1 MKSLLI
7 ENQYFGT
14 VNYYKMLF
22 DYSYIEIDQYERF
35 QKMSF
40 RNRCIIPGSN
50 GLIQLTVP
58 VEKGRNQ
65 HTSIREVKIAYTENW
80 GLQHCKSMEACFNRA
95 PFFEFYRD
103 ELFGLLEK
111 RPVFLFDL
119 NMAALEWVLK
129 KLKVPLEIGFS
140 QLEENNPNRLMEDRR
155 NSQLPKN
162 YSQETETIKYTQVF
176 EDRIGFKPN
185 MSILDLLCCTGPAAL
200 TYLKSND
207 SIK

>member
-1 MKSLLI
+1 MKTLLV

-14 VNYYKMLF
+14 VSYYKMLF
-22 DYSYIEIDQYERF
+22 EYTYIEIDQYENF

-40 RNRCIIPGSN
+40 RNRCIIPGAN

-65 HTSIREVKIAYTENW
+65 HTPIREVKIAYKENW
-80 GLQHCKSMEACFNRA
+80 VLQHCRSMEACFNRA
-95 PFFEFYRD
+95 PFFEFYKD
-103 ELFGLLEK
+103 ELFGLLEE

-119 NMAALEWVLK
+119 NWTILEWVQK
-129 KLKVPLEIGFS
+129 KLKAPLKLELS
-140 QLEENNPNRLMEDRR
+140 KREENSTDTLLADRR

-162 YSQETETIKYTQVF
+162 YDQIASPIRYTQVF

-185 MSILDLLCCTGPAAL
+185 MSILDLLCCTGPSAL
-200 TYLKSND
+200 SYLKSND
-207 SIK
+207 SLK